1 MLNQEKD
8 LLAPFVTN
16 LDKPVFCLKNLPEVV
31 KGALFSRYSRS
42 EKDLRHILLDEF
54 IHAKEA
60 GFQGIVGDVDH
71 GTEQL
76 IAIKQ
81 AEAFYDR
88 VLLGYGDDSI
98 AELGGA
104 HIACEGISNIAA
116 KALED
121 SRIGISPLEKSTRY
135 VLFNQKKD
143 GKYLYYR
150 EPELMA
156 SSYANLY
163 ESALDQLFDTYSAL
177 IPPLTQ
183 WLKTQHPQDE
193 KTSDRAYANATKA
206 KALDILRGL
215 LPMATLTN
223 VGLYG
228 NGRAFE
234 YLLTKF
240 AASPH
245 TEIKSLGLSM
255 GEELGKIIPSF
266 VKKSQT
272 ERGVNYSKYIAK
284 TLETTREIAVDLL
297 EDIKLDSSKE
307 RVRLVEFDRTAEDK
321 VIAAILYPHSH
332 LTLEQIREQV
342 AKLSPEQKAEIIRA
356 YVGDRQSRFYKA
368 GRAFEETYYTFDLLI
383 DIGAYRDLQRHR
395 LISQERQDY
404 TVAHGYVVPPELI
417 ESGLATDYQKAL
429 ESAAAAYKAIAPE
442 FPQAAQYLVPF
453 AYKIRWKIKLN
464 LREAYHLLEL
474 RSARQGHPSYRLV
487 AQEMYQQIKQVHPL
501 ITSGMQF
508 VDMNNYD
515 LERLTA
521 EQRLDRKIAEL
532 NSEQGT

>member
-1 MLNQEKD
+1 MQNQEKD

-16 LDKPVFCLKNLPEVV
+16 LDKPIFCLKNLPEVV

-42 EKDLRHILLDEF
+42 EKDLRQILLDEF
-54 IHAKEA
+54 IKASEA
-60 GFQGIVGDVDH
+60 GFQGIVGDVDNS
-71 GTEQL
+71 TEQL

-81 AEAFYDR
+81 AESFYDR

-121 SRIGISPLEKSTRY
+121 CRIGISPLEKSTRY
-135 VLFNQKKD
+135 VLFNKKQD

-150 EPELMA
+150 EPTIME
-156 SSYANLY
+156 SSYATLY
-163 ESALDQLFDTYSAL
+163 ESALDSLFDTYSAL
-177 IPPLTQ
+177 IDPLTQ
-183 WLKTQHPQDE
+183 WLKTQHPQDD
-193 KTSDRAYANATKA
+193 KTSDRAYLSATKA

-245 TEIKSLGLSM
+245 AEIKSLGLSM
-255 GEELGKIIPSF
+255 QEELGKIIPSF
-266 VKKSQT
+266 IKKSKT
-272 ERGVNYSKYIAK
+272 ERGVDYSKYIAK
-284 TLETTREIAVDLL
+284 NLGAIREITQGLL
-297 EDIKLDSSKE
+297 GESKPNQNQ
-307 RVRLVEFDRTAEDK
+307 RGVQLIEFDRHAEDK
-321 VIAAILYPHSH
+321 VIAAILYPHSSSP
-332 LTLEQIREQV
+332 LEQIREQV
-342 AKLSPEQKAEIIRA
+342 TELSPEQKGEILQT
-356 YVGDRQSRFYKA
+356 YLGDRQSRFYKV
-368 GRAFEETYYTFDLLI
+368 GRAFEETAYTFDLLI

-404 TVAHGYVVPPELI
+404 TVAHGYVVPSELI
-417 ESGLATDYQKAL
+417 ESGLVTPYQKAL
-429 ESAAAAYKAIAPE
+429 ESAAAAYNAIVQD
-442 FPQAAQYLVPF
+442 FPQAAQYIVPF
-453 AYKIRWKIKLN
+453 AHKIRWKIKLN

-487 AQEMYQQIKQVHPL
+487 AQEMYKQISKVHPL
-501 ITSGMQF
+501 IASGMQF

-521 EQRLDRKIAEL
+521 EQRLDRKIAQL
-532 NSEQGT
+532 NSEQ